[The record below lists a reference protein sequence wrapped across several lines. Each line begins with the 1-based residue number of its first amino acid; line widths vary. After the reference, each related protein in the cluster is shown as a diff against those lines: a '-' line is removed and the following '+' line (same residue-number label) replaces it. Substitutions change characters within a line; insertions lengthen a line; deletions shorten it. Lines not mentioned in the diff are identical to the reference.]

1 MRRNWTNV
9 VLAVLATILLIL
21 CQSCSLDSQDFM
33 NMNDG
38 PQVVGFHAGG
48 GSQTRTQMLPNGL
61 SADWEAGDE
70 LAVWARN
77 SSGSYTLSNQ
87 IFQTYGLDGRRG
99 FFTSELASAMPEGT
113 YTYMA
118 CYPVP
123 ESVTGTKATFVI
135 PSQQDGKVSDG
146 ADIMIA
152 TPVQHGELAPV
163 PEPEDHSGMSMSMNR
178 MLHQFRFWIPQTDTK
193 MNGAKIERIKLTFPR
208 PVAGNVQLDVADHD
222 GGTVL
227 SEGKNAI
234 ELKLAEP
241 LSVAEQNFAC
251 VAFNPTAFQS
261 GEILQVKAYT
271 SDKIVTVE
279 PVDLC
284 GRDFKAGHSTP
295 VKIKVTDVVDYP
307 YNIVFRIAA
316 NNLGENPN
324 SVIFTA
330 PEGCVWVESG
340 TNVYAYSPGREVLVG
355 EEIAFRFEDEA
366 AYRSFSGKNI
376 SVTYDSDHAIMYQ
389 DVTLQNLSSVSS
401 TDVSLTVPYLFYE
414 DFSGV
419 PSFSDGYDNDKVG
432 QASDLYKDIK
442 ELSQY
447 TSTMQGWYA
456 TRLGVKGGDAARICC
471 RYEDVLGNSA
481 YYKGRLY
488 TPFMSGIKEGAD
500 VNISVS
506 FRYGGDRKEMRSWD
520 IPFNYPEK
528 SPLMYFGVNTQEA
541 VTNPD
546 KTEGNIID
554 QVTGMIAGSG
564 FSSNQVT
571 SLSPV
576 VIKGEAVPMGGSYTS
591 FVGTKTVTVS
601 NVDNRMRLAW
611 IVSTDC
617 TSGSI
622 NANYWLYLDDI
633 KVQIIK

>member
-1 MRRNWTNV
+1 MRRNWTKNV
-9 VLAVLATILLIL
+9 RVILAIAALVASYSCVTDIQDVTIG
-21 CQSCSLDSQDFM
+21 
-33 NMNDG
+33 DG
-38 PQVVGFHAGG
+38 TPVTVGFHAGG
-48 GSQTRTQMLPNGL
+48 RAETRTHMMPNGL
-61 SADWEAGDE
+61 SAEWESGDE
-70 LAVWARN
+70 IAVWAKN
-77 SSGSYTLSNQ
+77 SSGSYILSNQ
-87 IFQTYGLDGRRG
+87 IFKTYGLDGQRG
-99 FFTSELASAMPEGT
+99 FFTSELVSAMPDGS

-123 ESVTGTKATFVI
+123 EEVAGTKATFLI
-135 PSQQDGKVSDG
+135 PSMQDGKVSGG
-146 ADIMIA
+146 ADIMVA
-152 TPVQHGELAPV
+152 TPVQHGALAPV
-163 PEPEDHSGMSMSMNR
+163 PEPEDHTGMSMSMNR

-208 PVAGNVQLDVADHD
+208 QVVGNVQLDLADPAKSA
-222 GGTVL
+222 VL
-227 SEGKNAI
+227 SEGNDVI

-241 LSVAEQNFAC
+241 LTVAEQNFAC

-284 GRDFKAGHSTP
+284 ARDFKAGHSTP
-295 VKIKVTDVVDYP
+295 VKIKVTDVVEYP

-330 PEGCVWVESG
+330 PEGCVWVENGS
-340 TNVYAYSPGREVLVG
+340 NVYTYSPGREVLVG

-366 AYRSFSGKNI
+366 AYRAFSGKNI
-376 SVTYDSDHAIMYQ
+376 SVTYDSDNAIMYQ
-389 DVTLQNLSSVSS
+389 DVTLQDLSSVSS
-401 TDVSLTVPYLFYE
+401 TAVSLTVPYLFYE
-414 DFSGV
+414 DFSGI

-432 QASDLYKDIK
+432 QASDLYKGIK
-442 ELSQY
+442 ELSEY
-447 TSTMQGWYA
+447 TPAMQGWYA
-456 TRLGVKGGDAARICC
+456 TRLGVQGGDAARICC

-488 TPFMSGIKEGAD
+488 TPFMSNIKEGAD

-506 FRYGGDRKEMRSWD
+506 FRYGGDRKEMRSWS
-520 IPFNYPEK
+520 IPFDYPEK
-528 SPLMYFGVNTQEA
+528 SPLMYFGVNTQEV

-546 KTEGNIID
+546 QSEGNIID
-554 QVTGMIAGSG
+554 QITGMIAGSG
-564 FSSNQVT
+564 FSSNLVT

-576 VIKGEAVPMGGSYTS
+576 AIKGEAVPMGGSYTS
-591 FVGTKTVTVS
+591 FAGTRTVTVS